1 MNINA
6 KKLCSWMTVASV
18 MVVLSACGGNSGS
31 SDSAD
36 STGSADSTPQVD
48 SNLVANDFTFPE
60 IAEANGVVDIEA
72 PTGPLPTFPAR
83 RTLTAGSGSAVGFG
97 DPVVVRYSMY
107 SWSTGE
113 LVEST
118 DSFDEPVTLR
128 AGVNEGVPEYLS
140 NSLLG
145 RNVGDRLQLIFETG
159 MEDLP
164 SYLDDSDA
172 YVLVVDLI

>member
-1 MNINA
+1 MKINA
-6 KKLCSWMTVASV
+6 NKLCSWMTVASV

-31 SDSAD
+31 DSAD
-36 STGSADSTPQVD
+36 ADATGGTPQG
-48 SNLVANDFTFPE
+48 NTTLVANDFAFPD
-60 IAEANGVVDIEA
+60 IAEANGVVDIEV

-83 RTLTAGSGSAVGFG
+83 RTLTAGDGGTVGFG

-118 DSFDEPVTLR
+118 DSFDEPITLR

-145 RNVGDRLQLIFETG
+145 RNIGDRLQLIFETG
-159 MEDLP
+159 MDDLP
-164 SYLDDSDA
+164 SYLDSADA
-172 YVLVVDLI
+172 YVLIVDLI

>member
-1 MNINA
+1 
-6 KKLCSWMTVASV
+6 
-18 MVVLSACGGNSGS
+18 
-31 SDSAD
+31 
-36 STGSADSTPQVD
+36 
-48 SNLVANDFTFPE
+48 
-60 IAEANGVVDIEA
+60 
-72 PTGPLPTFPAR
+72 
-83 RTLTAGSGSAVGFG
+83 
-97 DPVVVRYSMY
+97 MY

-145 RNVGDRLQLIFETG
+145 RNVGDRLQLVFETG

-164 SYLDDSDA
+164 GYLDSADA
-172 YVLVVDLI
+172 YVLIVDLI